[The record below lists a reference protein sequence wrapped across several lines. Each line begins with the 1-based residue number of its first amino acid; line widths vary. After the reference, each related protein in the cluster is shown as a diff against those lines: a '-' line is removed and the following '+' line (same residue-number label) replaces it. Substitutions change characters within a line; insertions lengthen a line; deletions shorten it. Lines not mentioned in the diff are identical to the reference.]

1 LIKSTVR
8 NRGDSK
14 ALSDTGTAL
23 NTGNVTSAS
32 LSTDDGRFLR
42 LRLVKSKL
50 DGRKVV
56 TSGVTSLIASP
67 GNETPVGRPGTA
79 GKTGKIGPGA
89 AESSLE
95 TTVGSAAENWSRS
108 SKATP
113 GLASSRS
120 MGRLSVDAT
129 TGNFSGRCG
138 ILAGRLPRLLA
149 KLSVGCLS
157 RAMGDGWLL

>member
-89 AESSLE
+89 AASSLE
-95 TTVGSAAENWSRS
+95 TTVGSAAGNWSRS

-113 GLASSRS
+113 GAES
-120 MGRLSVDAT
+120 MGRLSVDAI

-149 KLSVGCLS
+149 AKLSAGCLS